1 MDQYNHPSM
10 TFSYALSSFI
20 RSLTDVKLPQ
30 FQLIRKE
37 AGFYTP
43 KISKVYQTFTAH
55 PISRSVPSFMRAK
68 LPHSKRYSYTFANK
82 TRPCTGPGFVTL
94 IKTSRA
100 NLFRR
105 QQMRKMYTT
114 LQGDEYQRTFS
125 VFFLMGKGVEGED
138 EEIEREI
145 QHEIAQ
151 YRCHFLFVACL
162 TVLFFYR
169 DIVLYDQVD
178 QYDSLPDK
186 TFAGYQ
192 FFIEKCQNRQYVIFH
207 DDDVFI
213 AVKELKS
220 QLNKT
225 PSSRSM
231 RIPTQTRTYFSA
243 TAEVFCLKGRCIPE
257 TAPNYL
263 GKYFVWVDTFPHD
276 YYVPRYSNGQCTGLT
291 RAAARQIYDVARY
304 TDRRDFRHLGLTV

>member
-1 MDQYNHPSM
+1 MAFTTMTGKHLYKYYVNRPKFSQKIMDQYNHPSM
-10 TFSYALSSFI
+10 SFSYALSSFV

-68 LPHSKRYSYTFANK
+68 LPHSKRYNYAFVNT
-82 TRPCTGPGFVTL
+82 TRPCTGAGFVTL

-114 LQGDEYQRTFS
+114 LLKGDKAFT
-125 VFFLMGKGVEGED
+125 VFFLMGRGAED
-138 EEIEREI
+138 EDDEVEREI

-151 YRCHFLFVACL
+151 FRFYFLFL
-162 TVLFFYR
+162 SFKYITSPIYR
-169 DIVLYDQVD
+169 DIVLYDELD

-192 FFIEKCQNRQYVIFH
+192 FFIEKCQQRQYVVFH

-213 AVKELKS
+213 AVNELKS

-225 PSSRSM
+225 PSSEAM
-231 RIPTQTRTYFSA
+231 
-243 TAEVFCLKGRCIPE
+243 L
-257 TAPNYL
+257 
-263 GKYFVWVDTFPHD
+263 
-276 YYVPRYSNGQCTGLT
+276 
-291 RAAARQIYDVARY
+291 
-304 TDRRDFRHLGLTV
+304 